1 MAIVGQDNQLPGDRS
16 PFPDDSVLGRLQRGN
31 YQATDEDLEELRK
44 LAKIGNRA
52 ERRAAGRYLKKHGVK
67 PPEATPK
74 APIVNPAE
82 DDVAPPP
89 VMKQSP
95 RPVAPAQAAAAKP
108 AAPPRTAPPKPAPPK
123 AAPQKAAPQKAA
135 AKPAP
140 AKKAA
145 AKKAAPKKAA
155 AKKSA
160 PKKAAAKK
168 APAKKSAPKKSGSK
182 KTAAKTST
190 KRRGSANSSHL
201 HEFA

>member
-31 YQATDEDLEELRK
+31 YQATEEDLEELRK

-95 RPVAPAQAAAAKP
+95 RPVPPAQAAAAKP
-108 AAPPRTAPPKPAPPK
+108 VAPAKTAPPKAAPPTK

-140 AKKAA
+140 AKTAG

-182 KTAAKTST
+182 KTAAKKST
-190 KRRGSANSSHL
+190 KRR
-201 HEFA
+201 